1 MVTESFVSEESD
13 SKESVDEVSAG
24 NWFIVQTYSGHEA
37 NVKQHIQQA
46 IQTLDL
52 GDRIFDVFIPT
63 VEEIQIK
70 AGQRKT
76 VTHKKFPGY
85 VFVKMVLDDDTW
97 RAVKNVP
104 SVSGFAASNSETGR
118 PLPMPDEEVDQLI
131 KEDELGQATFNIGF
145 EVGEA
150 VLVIDG
156 PFSDMLGEVDSIDM
170 DRGRVRVMVSMF
182 GRETPVDLDFLQ
194 VEKQQKEYGNGEK
207 DKGSFNDA
215 YTGWKG

>member
-1 MVTESFVSEESD
+1 MVIESFVSEESD
-13 SKESVDEVSAG
+13 STGSDGEVEVSAG
-24 NWFIVQTYSGHEA
+24 SWFIVQTYSGHEA

-85 VFVKMVLDDDTW
+85 VFVRMLLDDDTW

-118 PLPMPDEEVDQLI
+118 PLPMPDEEVEQLI

-145 EVGEA
+145 AVGES

-156 PFSDMLGEVDSIDM
+156 PFSDMLGEVDSIDI

-194 VEKQQKEYGNGEK
+194 VEKQ
-207 DKGSFNDA
+207 
-215 YTGWKG
+215 

>member
-1 MVTESFVSEESD
+1 MVIESFVSEESD
-13 SKESVDEVSAG
+13 STGSDGEVEVSAG
-24 NWFIVQTYSGHEA
+24 SWFIVQTYSGHEA

-85 VFVKMVLDDDTW
+85 VFIRMLLDDDTW

-118 PLPMPDEEVDQLI
+118 PLPMPDEEVEQLI

-145 EVGEA
+145 AVGES

-156 PFSDMLGEVDSIDM
+156 PFSDMLGEVDSIDI

-194 VEKQQKEYGNGEK
+194 VEKQ
-207 DKGSFNDA
+207 
-215 YTGWKG
+215 

>member
-13 SKESVDEVSAG
+13 STGSDGEVEVSAG
-24 NWFIVQTYSGHEA
+24 SWFIVQTYSGHEA

-85 VFVKMVLDDDTW
+85 VFIRMLLDDDTW

-118 PLPMPDEEVDQLI
+118 PLPMPDEEVEQLI

-145 EVGEA
+145 AVGES

-156 PFSDMLGEVDSIDM
+156 PFSDMLGEVDSIDI

-194 VEKQQKEYGNGEK
+194 VEKQ
-207 DKGSFNDA
+207 
-215 YTGWKG
+215 